1 MKLVRE
7 TLEAA
12 VKKRL
17 MSEVPY
23 GVLLSGG
30 LDSSLIASIAAR
42 ETDKLAQAQE
52 ELRQQKRQAIAEGK
66 PVGKLLD
73 SYYVHRQL
81 TYRRRDNTRI
91 MAPTPL
97 FRSRSTRCTRFGRCP
112 KSCRFPRNSPP

>member
-1 MKLVRE
+1 LKLVRE

-52 ELRQQKRQAIAEGK
+52 ELRLQKRQAIAEGK
-66 PVGKLLD
+66 PVGKC
-73 SYYVHRQL
+73 
-81 TYRRRDNTRI
+81 
-91 MAPTPL
+91 
-97 FRSRSTRCTRFGRCP
+97 FE
-112 KSCRFPRNSPP
+112 